1 MVSRSPLSRNKYL
14 TAFFINSSRIF
25 LISIPDALS
34 SKVLRNGERVFP
46 YQGRK
51 RIQCAPCQMTDF
63 SAMVLYNVV
72 YFSESEIPNVML
84 NKIQH

>member
-1 MVSRSPLSRNKYL
+1 MASRSPLSRNKYL

-46 YQGRK
+46 YQGPEADSV
-51 RIQCAPCQMTDF
+51 CALPDDRF
-63 SAMVLYNVV
+63 HSNGAL
-72 YFSESEIPNVML
+72 
-84 NKIQH
+84 